1 MNRRAVDPLRVPLYS
16 PSHPRAH
23 MFRKINLIW
32 GIPDYMKFAT
42 LGNTGLRVSRLGIG
56 LSRLGDLSPA
66 DTEKAG
72 RILGPALD
80 AGINFFDTAECY
92 GNSEELIG
100 KTVAHRRDEIVL
112 ATKVGHVS
120 TGSSGKPWTAQTM
133 RESIDRSLVKLKTDH
148 VDVVQVHAY
157 DISAPLSD
165 DIIQAVLDAK
175 KAGKTRFVG
184 YSGENEDAEWAVQSG
199 LFDTL
204 QTSFNLVDQRARY
217 ELFGQARSRGIGI
230 IGKHP
235 IANAVWGKAMASDGD
250 AGVLGANL
258 ERLRRARTML
268 ELGPIE
274 DCPNDPV
281 VLALGFTLAHEDV
294 HTGIVGTRSP
304 AHLLDNIDAVERGPA
319 LPEAVVTELRRR
331 FDQLGK
337 DWRAIDSP
345 SPTID

>member
-1 MNRRAVDPLRVPLYS
+1 
-16 PSHPRAH
+16 
-23 MFRKINLIW
+23 
-32 GIPDYMKFAT
+32 MKYAT
-42 LGNTGLRVSRLGIG
+42 LGKTGLRVSRLGIG
-56 LSRLGDLSPA
+56 LAQLGALSPA

-72 RILGPALD
+72 KILGSALD

-112 ATKVGHVS
+112 ATKAGHVS
-120 TGSSGKPWTAQTM
+120 TGSSGKPWTGQTM
-133 RESIDRSLVKLKTDH
+133 RESIDRSLVKLNTDH

-157 DISAPLSD
+157 DISAPLAD

-175 KAGKTRFVG
+175 DAGKTRFVG

-217 ELFGQARSRGIGI
+217 GLFEQARSRGVGI
-230 IGKHP
+230 IAKHP
-235 IANAVWGKAMASDGD
+235 IANAVWGYALASDGD
-250 AGVLGANL
+250 ARVSGTDLQ
-258 ERLRRARTML
+258 RLRRARAML

-274 DCPNDPV
+274 DCPSDPV
-281 VLALGFTLAHEDV
+281 VLALGFALAHEDV
-294 HTGIVGTRSP
+294 HTGIVGTGSP
-304 AHLLDNIDAVERGPA
+304 AHMLANIDTVERGPA
-319 LPEAVVTELRRR
+319 VPEGVVTELRRR

-337 DWRAIDSP
+337 DWRAID
-345 SPTID
+345 